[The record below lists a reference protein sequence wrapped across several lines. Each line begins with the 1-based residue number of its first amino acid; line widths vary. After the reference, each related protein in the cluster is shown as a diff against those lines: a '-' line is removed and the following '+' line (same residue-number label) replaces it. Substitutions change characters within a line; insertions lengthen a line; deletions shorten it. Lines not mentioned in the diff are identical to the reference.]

1 MLAPKYGRD
10 VVTDP
15 ESKHAMLR
23 VSRSLVIPLEE
34 IQIRATTSGGP
45 GGQHANRSQ
54 TRIDVR
60 FDVAESQSLG
70 PIQRSRLLERVG
82 RTVRAGA
89 SDERSQSRNRELALK
104 RLAEKLAVALKV
116 DTPRRPV
123 RPTRASVTRRLDA
136 KRRRSERKA
145 GRRRPTDDD

>member
-1 MLAPKYGRD
+1 MIASSYGRS
-10 VVTDP
+10 VVADP
-15 ESKHAMLR
+15 ESRRAVLR

-70 PIQRSRLLERVG
+70 PIQRARLLDRVG

-89 SDERSQSRNRELALK
+89 SDERSQSRNRDLALK
-104 RLAEKLAVALKV
+104 RLADKLAIALKV

-123 RPTRASVTRRLDA
+123 RPTRSSVTRRLDA
-136 KRRRSERKA
+136 KHRQSERKA
-145 GRRRPTDDD
+145 GRRRPADDD

>member
-1 MLAPKYGRD
+1 MLASKYGRD

-123 RPTRASVTRRLDA
+123 RPTRASVTRRLDD

-145 GRRRPTDDD
+145 GRRRPTDED

>member
-1 MLAPKYGRD
+1 MLASKYGRD

-23 VSRSLVIPLEE
+23 VSRSLIIPLEE

-123 RPTRASVTRRLDA
+123 RPTRASVTRRLDD

-145 GRRRPTDDD
+145 GRRRPTDED

>member
-1 MLAPKYGRD
+1 MLASKYGRD

-15 ESKHAMLR
+15 ENKHAMLR

-60 FDVAESQSLG
+60 FDVAESHSLG

-123 RPTRASVTRRLDA
+123 RPTRASVTRRLDD
-136 KRRRSERKA
+136 KRRQSERKVS
-145 GRRRPTDDD
+145 RRRPTDED